1 MKYLE
6 VGKIIATHGI
16 KGEVK
21 VALSTAFPFE
31 RFKKGNVLHIKDG
44 SNYLEIKI
52 DTFRIHKE
60 LGLIS
65 FNNITNINNVLEY
78 VGKYI
83 YVDKETLE
91 KLDENNFYYDDL
103 IGLIAY
109 TDNDEKIGEVIDIL
123 EVPQGAILV
132 IEKSD
137 KKEALVPFVEEFI
150 KDVFLD
156 EKKIIITPIEGLLWE

>member
-21 VALSTAFPFE
+21 VSLSTSFPYE
-31 RFKKGNVLHIKDG
+31 RFEKGNVLYINEANKYIPITI
-44 SNYLEIKI
+44 N
-52 DTFRIHKE
+52 TFRIHKG
-60 LGLIS
+60 LGLVT

-78 VGKYI
+78 VGKNI

-91 KLDENNFYYDDL
+91 ELDDDSFYFDDL
-103 IGLIAY
+103 IGLTAY
-109 TDNDEKIGEVIDIL
+109 TENDELIGEVSDIL
-123 EVPQGAILV
+123 DVPQGAILV
-132 IEKSD
+132 IKKEN

-150 KDVFLD
+150 KDVKLN
-156 EKKIIITPIEGLLWE
+156 ENKIIITPIEGLL